1 MRPSTVRGVNPVR
14 VLAVE
19 DHQMLIEALA
29 ARLSDTPDI
38 VVVGHCAARDPH
50 PEALVTVAR
59 PDVIA
64 IEVTLAPDAAPL
76 LTLLRTAWPPA
87 HFVVLPPAGT
97 PSRRSKQRGRARWD
111 GYRRSPRSTP
121 LSTPCDALA
130 AGTRAFLQSSSAACC
145 GSFEPTSVGRSN
157 AKDRWTP

>member
-14 VLAVE
+14 VLLVD

-64 IEVTLAPDAAPL
+64 IEVT
-76 LTLLRTAWPPA
+76 
-87 HFVVLPPAGT
+87 
-97 PSRRSKQRGRARWD
+97 
-111 GYRRSPRSTP
+111 
-121 LSTPCDALA
+121 
-130 AGTRAFLQSSSAACC
+130 
-145 GSFEPTSVGRSN
+145 
-157 AKDRWTP
+157 